1 MSKFTRCFRICAV
14 LLLLGAV
21 FPAPGLEIPPLSGKI
36 VDQAQVL
43 QEQAPAIT
51 AALEKL
57 EAEKSCRTMIMTV
70 GSLERMPIEALGAAV
85 MDRWT
90 GEKPEA
96 NRGLLLLIAVKDRRI
111 RVEVGPGLAD
121 EWNDAA
127 MERFLHAVQ
136 PGFREKKYGEAILAG
151 LPVLAAAPEQAARK
165 PAAPESSAQNRFPTG
180 MIVIVAAVLAIFIY
194 GAVRKKQIPAAK
206 QENAEETPD
215 TENDAEKEQD
225 EDDDG
230 DSEDDDEEKQDGAG
244 RDSRGGGH
252 GMTGSW

>member
-43 QEQAPAIT
+43 QEQAPAIA

-70 GSLERMPIEALGAAV
+70 GSLEGMPIEALGAAV

-96 NRGLLLLIAVKDRRI
+96 DRGLLLLIAVKDRRI
-111 RVEVGPGLAD
+111 RVEVGPGLTD

-127 MERFLHAVQ
+127 MERFLRAVQ

-194 GAVRKKQIPAAK
+194 AIFDQRGEQRQRRLHEQQPRHAQRI
-206 QENAEETPD
+206 EEH
-215 TENDAEKEQD
+215 
-225 EDDDG
+225 
-230 DSEDDDEEKQDGAG
+230 
-244 RDSRGGGH
+244 GGH
-252 GMTGSW
+252 GHHQHLEHGICLLYTSELP

>member
-1 MSKFTRCFRICAV
+1 MPNNDNDGRE
-14 LLLLGAV
+14 
-21 FPAPGLEIPPLSGKI
+21 PGG
-36 VDQAQVL
+36 DA
-43 QEQAPAIT
+43 
-51 AALEKL
+51 
-57 EAEKSCRTMIMTV
+57 
-70 GSLERMPIEALGAAV
+70 AAV

-111 RVEVGPGLAD
+111 RVEVGPGLTD

-127 MERFLHAVQ
+127 MERFLRAVQ

-165 PAAPESSAQNRFPTG
+165 PATPESSAQNRFPTG

-194 GAVRKKQIPAAK
+194 GAVRKKQSPAAK

-230 DSEDDDEEKQDGAG
+230 DGEDDDEEKQDGAD

>member
-70 GSLERMPIEALGAAV
+70 GSLEGMPIEALGAAV
-85 MDRWT
+85 MDRWDRRKA
-90 GEKPEA
+90 GGGP
-96 NRGLLLLIAVKDRRI
+96 RLLLLIAVKDRRI
-111 RVEVGPGLAD
+111 RVEVGPGLTD

-127 MERFLHAVQ
+127 MERFLRAVQ

-151 LPVLAAAPEQAARK
+151 LPFSPPRRNRPHGSPRLRSPPRRTVFRPE
-165 PAAPESSAQNRFPTG
+165 
-180 MIVIVAAVLAIFIY
+180 
-194 GAVRKKQIPAAK
+194 
-206 QENAEETPD
+206 
-215 TENDAEKEQD
+215 
-225 EDDDG
+225 
-230 DSEDDDEEKQDGAG
+230 
-244 RDSRGGGH
+244 
-252 GMTGSW
+252 

>member
-43 QEQAPAIT
+43 QEQAPAIA

-70 GSLERMPIEALGAAV
+70 GSLEGMPIETLGAAV

-96 NRGLLLLIAVKDRRI
+96 DRGLLLLIAVKDRSEER
-111 RVEVGPGLAD
+111 RVG
-121 EWNDAA
+121 
-127 MERFLHAVQ
+127 
-136 PGFREKKYGEAILAG
+136 
-151 LPVLAAAPEQAARK
+151 
-165 PAAPESSAQNRFPTG
+165 
-180 MIVIVAAVLAIFIY
+180 
-194 GAVRKKQIPAAK
+194 
-206 QENAEETPD
+206 
-215 TENDAEKEQD
+215 KEC
-225 EDDDG
+225 
-230 DSEDDDEEKQDGAG
+230 
-244 RDSRGGGH
+244 RSRWSPYH
-252 GMTGSW
+252 

>member
-43 QEQAPAIT
+43 QEQAPAIA

-57 EAEKSCRTMIMTV
+57 EAEKSCRTMIT
-70 GSLERMPIEALGAAV
+70 LGAAV

-96 NRGLLLLIAVKDRRI
+96 DRGLLLLIAVKDRRI
-111 RVEVGPGLAD
+111 RVEVGPGLTD

-127 MERFLHAVQ
+127 MERFLRAVQ

-194 GAVRKKQIPAAK
+194 GAVRKNRSLRQNRKTRRKRRIRRTMRRRNRTKMTMAMAKMTTKRNKTEPAAT
-206 QENAEETPD
+206 AAAAVTV
-215 TENDAEKEQD
+215 
-225 EDDDG
+225 
-230 DSEDDDEEKQDGAG
+230 
-244 RDSRGGGH
+244 
-252 GMTGSW
+252 